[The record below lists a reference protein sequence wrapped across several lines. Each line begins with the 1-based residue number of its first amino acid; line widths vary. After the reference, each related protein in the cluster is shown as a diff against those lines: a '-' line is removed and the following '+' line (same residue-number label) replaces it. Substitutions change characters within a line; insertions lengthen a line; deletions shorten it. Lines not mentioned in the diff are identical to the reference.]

1 MSKKYNKTGTQK
13 QSKKKNKKKTLAD
26 QTLKE
31 LPERMQVWSCYL
43 NHRENVAKI
52 NQYKTFLEKK
62 SQEKNQFIKNG

>member
-1 MSKKYNKTGTQK
+1 MSKNTIK
-13 QSKKKNKKKTLAD
+13 QQVLKKKKKKTLAD

-62 SQEKNQFIKNG
+62 KSQEKNQFIKNG